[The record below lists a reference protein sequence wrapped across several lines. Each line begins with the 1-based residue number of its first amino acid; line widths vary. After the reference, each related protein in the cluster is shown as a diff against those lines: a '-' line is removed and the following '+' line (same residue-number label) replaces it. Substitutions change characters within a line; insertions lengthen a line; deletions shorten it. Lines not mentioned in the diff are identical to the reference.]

1 MTILSLQYARSLS
14 LGPKS
19 LPRFSLQRIQ
29 SSAAKVLVTAAL
41 VIAPCYFNSEVQAVS
56 GGGKDFA
63 TKDLKDTDFTGKSE
77 VGKDF
82 TQCDAAGVSFKNAV
96 LSGSRFYRSNLKEA
110 DFSVSKHVPKNNVSK
125 NYTPKCQAPQLI
137 ISLSFSDD

>member
-1 MTILSLQYARSLS
+1 MFAAVFFITLAFLSLQVVNSF
-14 LGPKS
+14 S
-19 LPRFSLQRIQ
+19 LPRWLTVKDLKSTT
-29 SSAAKVLVTAAL
+29 AKVLVTSAL
-41 VIAPCYFNSEVQAVS
+41 VIIPCYGFSETLAVS

-110 DFSVSKHVPKNNVSK
+110 DFSVR
-125 NYTPKCQAPQLI
+125 TLLCA
-137 ISLSFSDD
+137 

>member
-1 MTILSLQYARSLS
+1 MMSVSCALLLMLACTSVHFAKSLS
-14 LGPKS
+14 ISKWGPQLNIKS
-19 LPRFSLQRIQ
+19 LKST
-29 SSAAKVLVTAAL
+29 AAKIFVTSAL
-41 VIAPCYFNSEVQAVS
+41 VISPCYSFSGALAVS

-63 TKDLKDTDFTGKSE
+63 TKDLKETDFTGKSE

-110 DFSVSKHVPKNNVSK
+110 DFSVRNWV
-125 NYTPKCQAPQLI
+125 
-137 ISLSFSDD
+137 

>member
-1 MTILSLQYARSLS
+1 MYSATIFVVVSTLLLQHANSLLIGSQ
-14 LGPKS
+14 
-19 LPRFSLQRIQ
+19 FSLRKIKAA
-29 SSAAKVLVTAAL
+29 AAKIFITSAL
-41 VIAPCYFNSEVQAVS
+41 VITPCYLNSEALAVS

-63 TKDLKDTDFTGKSE
+63 TKDLKDVDFTGKSE

-110 DFSVSKHVPKNNVSK
+110 DFSVSRVTMLK
-125 NYTPKCQAPQLI
+125 
-137 ISLSFSDD
+137 

>member
-1 MTILSLQYARSLS
+1 MIATYALLLVLACTSTHSAEALSLSKW
-14 LGPKS
+14 GPSIKS
-19 LPRFSLQRIQ
+19 LKST
-29 SSAAKVLVTAAL
+29 AAKILVTSAL
-41 VIAPCYFNSEVQAVS
+41 VISPYYSFSEALAVS

-82 TQCDAAGVSFKNAV
+82 TQCDAAGVSFKNAI

-110 DFSVSKHVPKNNVSK
+110 DFSVWNWM
-125 NYTPKCQAPQLI
+125 
-137 ISLSFSDD
+137 

>member
-1 MTILSLQYARSLS
+1 MMTSYSLLLVLVCTSMHFANSLS
-14 LGPKS
+14 ITKWGPQINIKS
-19 LPRFSLQRIQ
+19 LKST
-29 SSAAKVLVTAAL
+29 AARLLVTSAL
-41 VIAPCYFNSEVQAVS
+41 VISPCYSLSEVLAVS

-110 DFSVSKHVPKNNVSK
+110 DFSVWSTRLFDSIEYAN
-125 NYTPKCQAPQLI
+125 
-137 ISLSFSDD
+137 

>member
-1 MTILSLQYARSLS
+1 MMTSYALLLMLACTSVHFAKSLS
-14 LGPKS
+14 ISKWGPQFSIKS
-19 LPRFSLQRIQ
+19 LKSTT
-29 SSAAKVLVTAAL
+29 AKILVASAL
-41 VIAPCYFNSEVQAVS
+41 VISPCYSFSDVLAVS

-110 DFSVSKHVPKNNVSK
+110 DFSVWNWV
-125 NYTPKCQAPQLI
+125 
-137 ISLSFSDD
+137 